1 MRLGL
6 SHRVLPRVGCL
17 GVGLLPGR
25 RQNLLGRWPVPC
37 LHDSCSTEEAEF
49 SCCLVLLWGRLSSL
63 VPRVGVHHSTGFCG
77 CYFNLMA
84 SCPDSFS

>member
-49 SCCLVLLWGRLSSL
+49 SCCLVLLWGRLCGPWCHGWECITAL
-63 VPRVGVHHSTGFCG
+63 GFAAVI
-77 CYFNLMA
+77 LI
-84 SCPDSFS
+84 